1 MIYTG
6 QCSKYPYNKLVIA
19 LLSELESLLLQI
31 QQPMP
36 LICIFKT
43 VNKHLVVLK
52 RNSMKNEYVN
62 KNLQDSKFQ
71 NSFTKCLMRCI
82 IRQ

>member
-36 LICIFKT
+36 LICILKT

-62 KNLQDSKFQ
+62 KNLQDSKF
-71 NSFTKCLMRCI
+71 
-82 IRQ
+82 

>member
-6 QCSKYPYNKLVIA
+6 QCTKYPHNKLVMA

-36 LICIFKT
+36 LICIFK
-43 VNKHLVVLK
+43 HLVVLK
-52 RNSMKNEYVN
+52 RNCMKNEYVN
-62 KNLQDSKFQ
+62 KYLQDSKF
-71 NSFTKCLMRCI
+71 
-82 IRQ
+82 